1 MAIRGV
7 YSKAIQK
14 MIDDTN
20 RLCDERTGWTKTKAP
35 LFITEKMLEHYGS
48 MVDWWNPLWR
58 DPYYAQ
64 NTRWG
69 RIVAAPFYQQ
79 LLGVVRFDMQ
89 ANPECGYGSPGGRAY
104 LGNDW
109 EFFRPIRANDTI
121 RVWQHH
127 PEFEDVTIDG
137 KDTPYVFDCT
147 ASYDH
152 INQNDELVSSC
163 REYSGNA
170 YYAKP
175 KPPEAGEGDIREPK
189 YTTEDLEYIRKLENE
204 EEIMGAKIRYWEDVK
219 VGDEIKPVVRG
230 PTTVLD
236 MVRYFGYYMVG
247 YTDQYFSDLPPMREL
262 TKKWSMSIKVDPVT
276 NIPHHSTEG
285 HLWDRSVPLFGGK
298 YAREMHLSQR
308 SLIAR
313 AVTNWM
319 GDDGFIRKFI
329 FRTDGT
335 EIVRDVL
342 GKKCNPWAGMGLGST
357 NIVKGKV
364 VNKRI
369 ENDES
374 LVDLVM
380 WMEDITVAPSR
391 GAQVTVSLLSKDSPL
406 KWVKR

>member
-1 MAIRGV
+1 MATRGV
-7 YSKAIQK
+7 YSKAMQK

-20 RLCDERTGWTKTKAP
+20 KLCEERTGWAKTKVP
-35 LFITEKMLEHYGS
+35 MFISEKMLEHYGS

-69 RIVAAPFYQQ
+69 KIMAAPFYQN
-79 LLGVVRFDMQ
+79 LLGMVQFDME
-89 ANPECGYGSPGGRAY
+89 ANPECGYGGPGGRGDF
-104 LGNDW
+104 GNDW

-121 RVWQHH
+121 RVWQYC
-127 PEFEDVTIDG
+127 EFEDVTIDG
-137 KDTPYVFDCT
+137 KDTPHVFDCT

-163 REYSGNA
+163 HIYLGNA
-170 YYAKP
+170 FYAKP
-175 KPPEAGEGDIREPK
+175 LPPREHKETEYQYSQGE
-189 YTTEDLEYIRKLENE
+189 LEYIRKLEDE
-204 EEIMGAKIRYWEDVK
+204 EEILGAKIRYWEDVK
-219 VGDEIKPVVRG
+219 AGDEIKSVVRG

-247 YTDQYFSDLPPMREL
+247 YTDQYFGDIPPMREL
-262 TKKWSMSIKVDPVT
+262 TRKYSKFIKVDPVT
-276 NIPHHSTEG
+276 NVSHDFTEQ
-285 HLWDRSVPLFGGK
+285 HLWDRAGPSFGGK
-298 YAREMHLSQR
+298 YAIELLMSQR

-329 FRTDGT
+329 FRTNGT
-335 EIVRDVL
+335 EILKDVL
-342 GKKCNPWAGMGLGST
+342 DKECVPMAGMMVGST
-357 NIVKGKV
+357 NIARGKV
-364 VNKRI
+364 VNKRV
-369 ENDES
+369 ENNES

-380 WMEDITVAPSR
+380 WTEDITGAPSK
-391 GAQVTVSLLSKDSPL
+391 GAKVTVSLLSKETPL